1 MELIQ
6 ELGMKQKISQETI
19 QYMGILQM
27 GTQELKAYLQE
38 VMLENPVIEMEE
50 IHRESGREETE
61 RKLQWLEAGDYQ
73 NQVYYRQERE
83 QGEELTTETEQN
95 LTDYLLEQLLYM
107 DLEKKQADILAYM
120 IQCLDENG

>member
-50 IHRESGREETE
+50 IHRESRREETE

-73 NQVYYRQERE
+73 NQVYYRQERD
-83 QGEELTTETEQN
+83 QGEEQIGR
-95 LTDYLLEQLLYM
+95 
-107 DLEKKQADILAYM
+107 AHV
-120 IQCLDENG
+120 